1 MKKPITDVFGIQAP
15 ATITVDVR
23 DNAKHAMIPRFNPD
37 YVFRREILSDILAW
51 MKGAAGTDP
60 LYVVGPTGSGKSSI
74 VTQIA
79 SRLNIPLYVVSCHE
93 RMEVPELF
101 GRFVVRN
108 GNMDWVDGPFIQGLK
123 DPASAWI
130 LLDEADTL
138 DPGTFVGL
146 NAVNEGRAIMIPE
159 TGETIDPLRFG
170 ARIIFAGNT
179 AGNGDATGLYQATK
193 RQNLASM
200 GRFMML
206 EVGYADPVEE
216 NQALEKAV
224 PEVPSPIR
232 QKMIEVANKVRD
244 LFVSGEIEVTFCTR
258 TLIRWAQLA
267 TFYKAKPEINPIVY
281 ALDRAL
287 GFRAEVQSRQAL
299 HELVQRI
306 IA

>member
-1 MKKPITDVFGIQAP
+1 MKKSITEVFGIQAP

-23 DNAKHAMIPRFNPD
+23 DNAKHAMIPCSNPD

-51 MKGAAGTDP
+51 MKGAAGSDP
-60 LYVVGPTGSGKSSI
+60 LYLVGPTGSGKSSI
-74 VTQIA
+74 ITQIA
-79 SRLNIPLYVVSCHE
+79 ARLGIPLYVVSCHE
-93 RMEVPELF
+93 RMEIPELF
-101 GRFVVRN
+101 GRFVVRS
-108 GNMDWVDGPFIQGLK
+108 GDMEWVDGPFIQGLK

-146 NAVNEGRAIMIPE
+146 NALLEGRSIIVPE

-170 ARIIFAGNT
+170 ARIIYAGNT
-179 AGNGDATGLYQATK
+179 AGNGDTTGLYQSTK

-206 EVGYADPVEE
+206 EVGYANAAEE
-216 NQALEKAV
+216 DQALGKAV

-244 LFVSGEIEVTFCTR
+244 LFRNGEIEVTFCTR

-267 TFYKAKPEINPIVY
+267 TFFKAKPGINPMTY

-287 GFRAEVQSRQAL
+287 GFRAEPASRQAL